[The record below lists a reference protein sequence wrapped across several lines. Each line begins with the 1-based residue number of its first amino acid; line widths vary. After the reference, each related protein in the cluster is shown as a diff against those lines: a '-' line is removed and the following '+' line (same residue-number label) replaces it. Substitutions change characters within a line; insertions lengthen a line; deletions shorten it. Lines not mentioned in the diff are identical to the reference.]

1 MRRRIAT
8 CLVLA
13 LLSAARATAQE
24 ADAETR
30 AADVRTLQAAGV
42 GTDGQGLIDFFKSR
56 SPDPADRE
64 RVPLRVKQ
72 LGDEDFDVRE
82 RASADLVRI
91 GVPAVG
97 ALKAAATDRDA
108 EVARRAAECLAR
120 IAQRKQDAGG
130 LAAVAARLLADRKPA
145 GAAGVLFDFLRTA
158 DPAEDTWEAERAL
171 AAVAARDGKP
181 EPALVV
187 ALAAKEPRLRALA
200 GAALA
205 GVDADAVRPLLR
217 DADPA
222 VRLRVGLALAEARD
236 KAAVPVLIDLLGTL
250 PAEQAW
256 RAEALLQRLAG
267 EKSPAVGL
275 GTDDAGREKCRD
287 AWAGWWRDQGGKADL
302 AALAQQ
308 RPHLGYR
315 LIVTPD
321 GGTVEEIDRDGQRRW
336 RVTGLKSAFFAEVLP
351 GNRVLVAEYSG
362 QVTERNLQG
371 EVLWQKAVQLPVQ
384 CQRLPGGGT
393 LIATTR
399 QVIEIDPAGKE
410 SELFENNGPGK
421 SLIAARKKPNG
432 HLVVMLSDGTCRT
445 LDAAGKEVARFA
457 AGRISNNCMEVQPNG
472 NVLVAKFFDG
482 RVTEYDPK
490 GNAVW
495 DVAVQSAF
503 APSRLPNGNT
513 LVACHEPA
521 RVVEV
526 DRAGTIVREHKAES
540 PNHRPW
546 FTSSR

>member
-1 MRRRIAT
+1 MRRIAT

-13 LLSAARATAQE
+13 LLSAARAAAQE

-30 AADVRTLQAAGV
+30 AADVRTLDAAGIA
-42 GTDGQGLIDFFKSR
+42 TDGPGLLDYFKSR
-56 SPDPADRE
+56 TPDPAALE

-82 RASADLVRI
+82 KASVDLVHV
-91 GVPAVG
+91 GVPAVE
-97 ALKAAATDRDA
+97 ALKAAALDRDA
-108 EVARRAAECLAR
+108 EVARRATECLAR
-120 IAQRKQDAGG
+120 IDQRKQDAGG

-145 GAAGVLFDFLRTA
+145 GAAGVLFDYLRTA
-158 DPAEDTWEAERAL
+158 DPAADTWDIERSL

-187 ALAAKEPRLRALA
+187 ALAAKEPRLRAVA

-205 GVDADAVRPLLR
+205 SADADAVRPLLR
-217 DADPA
+217 DADPS

-236 KAAVPVLIDLLGTL
+236 KAAVPVLIDLLGTQ

-287 AWAGWWRDQGGKADL
+287 AWAGWWRDHGGKADL
-302 AALAQQ
+302 AALARQ

-336 RVTGLKSAFFAEVLP
+336 RVAGIKSPFYAEVLP
-351 GNRVLVAEYSG
+351 GERVLVAEYSG
-362 QVTERNLQG
+362 RVAEYNLRG

-399 QVIEIDPAGKE
+399 DVVEANP
-410 SELFENNGPGK
+410 NGRDAVLYQNAVPGT

-432 HLVVMLSDGTCRT
+432 HLVVMLSDGSCLT
-445 LDAAGKEVARFA
+445 LDAAGKEVGRFA

-472 NVLVAKFFDG
+472 NVLVAKYFDG

-495 DVAVQSAF
+495 DVAVPSAF

-526 DRAGTIVREHKAES
+526 DRAGTIIHEHKAES